1 MRFFHG
7 AAASE
12 TETDAERLSPCAAPA
27 RNRPPRRRAGRP
39 LGRRLARWR
48 GHRPADGHS
57 ADAAG
62 DRLGADADAPGHEP
76 RPSASTASRCPARA
90 AATGGPT
97 ATAAAGARRDD
108 SLTRARDSEAEDER
122 DAESQGAEASSPHG
136 ADAAATSSGLT
147 ARADAR

>member
-12 TETDAERLSPCAAPA
+12 TETDAARLSPCAAPA

-48 GHRPADGHS
+48 GHRPTDGHG

-76 RPSASTASRCPARA
+76 RPAASTAPGCPAPAPPPPPGAPARA
-90 AATGGPT
+90 APAGVPP
-97 ATAAAGARRDD
+97 ASAAAAARRDD
-108 SLTRARDSEAEDER
+108 SLTRAREPEAQDER
-122 DAESQGAEASSPHG
+122 DA
-136 ADAAATSSGLT
+136 
-147 ARADAR
+147 

>member
-48 GHRPADGHS
+48 GHRPADGHA

-62 DRLGADADAPGHEP
+62 DRLGADPDAAGDES
-76 RPSASTASRCPARA
+76 RPAAPPAAGRSARA
-90 AATGGPT
+90 AAAGRAATT
-97 ATAAAGARRDD
+97 ARHDD
-108 SLTRARDSEAEDER
+108 AITRARDPDED
-122 DAESQGAEASSPHG
+122 
-136 ADAAATSSGLT
+136 
-147 ARADAR
+147 